1 MADKP
6 IYWLGSSKSDLCSF
20 PEEIRR
26 YAGFQLRALQQGVMP
41 SDFKPM
47 AVVGKGVEE
56 IRLRSE
62 EGAYRVFY
70 VARFEEAVYVLHAFQ
85 KQSQK
90 TARQDIQLGQ
100 YRYQEMLK
108 LRQKIIKQI

>member
-6 IYWLGSSKSDLCSF
+6 IYWFGSSKSDLSNF

-47 AVVGKGVEE
+47 SVVGKGVEE

-70 VARFEEAVYVLHAFQ
+70 VARFDEAIYVLHAFQ

-90 TARQDIQLGQ
+90 TAKQDIQLGQ
-100 YRYQEMLK
+100 HRYQEMLK
-108 LRQKIIKQI
+108 FRQKTLNQK